1 MTREELRHMLG
12 RIPFHGA
19 EIMKEFD
26 RLTAELAEMRE
37 EFDLRGKMIAALK
50 EYIET
55 EFPDKIDWGAWT
67 TMSAITIMKNLRNER
82 DAAQVECGKALNE
95 AERARELRSERDEA
109 NKRIATF
116 EEYTQSLIAQ
126 SNRLQAE
133 LAAMRSE
140 RDALSNDL
148 HDAEITRLQL
158 RRKVEELLVMTGNA
172 YRPEPPA
179 QEVR

>member
-55 EFPDKIDWGAWT
+55 EFPDKIEWGAWT

-133 LAAMRSE
+133 LAAMRE
-140 RDALSNDL
+140 A
-148 HDAEITRLQL
+148 A
-158 RRKVEELLVMTGNA
+158 RKVVDGYDDKSVTTDVWELRIETLGKLL
-172 YRPEPPA
+172 PEPPA
-179 QEVR
+179 QEVK